1 MNTKSRGHCWRL
13 RLVGAVSN
21 ACRKTSFPPCH
32 WVHHHRHARH
42 DASSRHGKKKR
53 PLAVQKVRLTPV
65 KKKRSHSG
73 HPRMDRSVLTSPI
86 PASCKGKLFVQIT
99 LDTVRRSSS
108 HLERAG
114 EGLLFELPPFEES
127 RERFLVGWEELLV
140 CPASS
145 SNSEPKVTSA
155 AQCVAER

>member
-1 MNTKSRGHCWRL
+1 MAALSPMPVGKQVFLLVIGPITTVMHGMTPAAATVKKAAFGRSKSP
-13 RLVGAVSN
+13 A
-21 ACRKTSFPPCH
+21 
-32 WVHHHRHARH
+32 
-42 DASSRHGKKKR
+42 DAG
-53 PLAVQKVRLTPV
+53 

-145 SNSEPKVTSA
+145 SNSEPKITGA
-155 AQCVAER
+155 AQCFAER

>member
-1 MNTKSRGHCWRL
+1 MPVGKQVFLLVIGPITTVMHGMTPAAATVKKVAFGRSKSP
-13 RLVGAVSN
+13 A
-21 ACRKTSFPPCH
+21 
-32 WVHHHRHARH
+32 
-42 DASSRHGKKKR
+42 DAGKKKR
-53 PLAVQKVRLTPV
+53 P
-65 KKKRSHSG
+65 HSG
-73 HPRMDRSVLTSPI
+73 HPRVDRSVLTTPI
-86 PASCKGKLFVQIT
+86 PASCKGKLFIQIT
-99 LDTVRRSSS
+99 LGSARRSFC

-145 SNSEPKVTSA
+145 SNSEPKVIGA